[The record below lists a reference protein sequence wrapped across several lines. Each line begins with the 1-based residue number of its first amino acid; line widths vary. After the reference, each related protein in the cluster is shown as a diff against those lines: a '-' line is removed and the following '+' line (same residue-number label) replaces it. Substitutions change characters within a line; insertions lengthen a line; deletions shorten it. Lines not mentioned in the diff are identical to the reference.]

1 MPREQVELLSTQKL
15 RRFPRL
21 CVTVTKRSQRLW
33 WSGDIKLKVVGV
45 IQLLLFC
52 NPKMLQ
58 LLDLVC
64 RILPGYKQLQ
74 LVRREEEGGVCT
86 CSMEFSL
93 HRHTA
98 VLVQCHHGHI
108 KKL

>member
-1 MPREQVELLSTQKL
+1 MPREQFELLSAQKL

-21 CVTVTKRSQRLW
+21 CVTITECSLQLW

-64 RILPGYKQLQ
+64 GILPVYKKLQ
-74 LVRREEEGGVCT
+74 LVRREEEGSACS
-86 CSMEFSL
+86 CSMEFSP

-98 VLVQCHHGHI
+98 VLVQCHCGYI
-108 KKL
+108 